1 VSRADDV
8 FLQHRRLVFTIGYD
22 LLGSVADAEDV
33 VQDVYERWARRGV
46 DPDDPRAYL
55 ARVTTHRCL
64 DVLRS
69 AQRTRV
75 DYVGPWLP
83 EPLPSAGQDAGPDA
97 GPEQRAVEGD
107 SVSAALLVLLQ
118 TLGDRERACY
128 ALREVFGFS
137 HAEIAEAV
145 GIEEPAVRQAVH
157 RARQR
162 VQERRERF
170 AVDPREHAEVV
181 EGFLVAARDG
191 DVAGMLARLAPGVV
205 LTVDGGGR
213 VTAARRPVVGADAVV
228 RFLAGLRVRQGA
240 GATVDAGLLNGE
252 LAAVA
257 VEDGVV
263 TTTFQFAVAGGAVE
277 EVYVMRNPDKLT
289 RLAGPAG
296 SAGPGRD

>member
-1 VSRADDV
+1 VSRTDED
-8 FLQHRRLVFTIGYD
+8 FLRHRRLVFTIAYD

-46 DPDDPRAYL
+46 DPDEPRAYL

-83 EPLPSAGQDAGPDA
+83 EPLPSVDP
-97 GPEQRAVEGD
+97 GPEERAVEGD
-107 SVSAALLVLLQ
+107 GVSAALLVLLQ

-128 ALREVFGFS
+128 ALREVFGFA

-170 AVDPREHAEVV
+170 AVDPHEHAGVV
-181 EGFLVAARDG
+181 EAFLVAARDG

-205 LTVDGGGR
+205 LTVDGGGG

-228 RFLAGLRVRQGA
+228 RFLAGLRARQGA
-240 GATVDAGLLNGE
+240 GATVDAGVLNGE

-263 TTTFQFAVAGGAVE
+263 TTTFQFAVADGAVQ
-277 EVYVMRNPDKLT
+277 EVYVVRNPDKLT
-289 RLAGPAG
+289 RLTGPARG
-296 SAGPGRD
+296 